1 MSVEIDG
8 TTYYK
13 VSEASQL
20 SGVSI
25 STVHR
30 WIREGIITGGKLRN
44 RNGWRLFTKED
55 VDAIKAEA
63 ERVWKE
69 SDS

>member
-44 RNGWRLFTKED
+44 RNGWRLFSEED
-55 VDAIKAEA
+55 IAEIKTEA
-63 ERVWKE
+63 GIVWKE
-69 SDS
+69 SD

>member
-1 MSVEIDG
+1 MPVEIDG

-20 SGVSI
+20 SGVSR

-30 WIREGIITGGKLRN
+30 WIREGTITGGKLRN
-44 RNGWRLFTKED
+44 RNGWRFFTKED
-55 VDAIKAEA
+55 IDAIKAEA
-63 ERVWKE
+63 EGVWKE
-69 SDS
+69 